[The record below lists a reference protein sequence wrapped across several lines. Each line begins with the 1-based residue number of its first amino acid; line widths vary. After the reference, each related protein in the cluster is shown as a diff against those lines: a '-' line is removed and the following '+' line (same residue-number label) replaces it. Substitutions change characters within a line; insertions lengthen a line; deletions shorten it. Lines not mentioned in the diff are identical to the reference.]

1 VFGYPSISAVGESG
15 TPRETGC
22 GKPAPRQHSQERC
35 YCRTSRA
42 SFASMR
48 DQVPRSHPFSGR
60 ERLQKVVSLG
70 SPKCD
75 RVQARRAVPP
85 QHEGQEPRAEAA
97 ARVVEDGP
105 APFAGRAGR
114 ALFLS
119 VVCHV
124 DRNNA
129 TRQLSGRRPV
139 RFITATGG
147 RAEARS
153 GAPCGGSRRPMA
165 V

>member
-1 VFGYPSISAVGESG
+1 MPG
-15 TPRETGC
+15 
-22 GKPAPRQHSQERC
+22 
-35 YCRTSRA
+35 
-42 SFASMR
+42 
-48 DQVPRSHPFSGR
+48 SHPFSGR

-105 APFAGRAGR
+105 AAFAGRAGR
-114 ALFLS
+114 APFLS

-124 DRNNA
+124 DSNNA
-129 TRQLSGRRPV
+129 TRQLSGRRAV

-147 RAEARS
+147 HPSRS
-153 GAPCGGSRRPMA
+153 AQPA
-165 V
+165 

>member
-1 VFGYPSISAVGESG
+1 MFGYPSISAVGESG
-15 TPRETGC
+15 APRETGC
-22 GKPAPRQHSQERC
+22 GKPSPRQHSQECC

-42 SFASMR
+42 SFPSRR
-48 DQVPRSHPFSGR
+48 DQVPGSHPFSGR

-105 APFAGRAGR
+105 AAFAGRAGR
-114 ALFLS
+114 APFLG

-124 DRNNA
+124 
-129 TRQLSGRRPV
+129 
-139 RFITATGG
+139 ITALLAQPSLRG
-147 RAEARS
+147 
-153 GAPCGGSRRPMA
+153 
-165 V
+165 VV

>member
-1 VFGYPSISAVGESG
+1 
-15 TPRETGC
+15 
-22 GKPAPRQHSQERC
+22 
-35 YCRTSRA
+35 
-42 SFASMR
+42 
-48 DQVPRSHPFSGR
+48 VPRSHPFSGR

-75 RVQARRAVPP
+75 RVQARRAIPP
-85 QHEGQEPRAEAA
+85 QHEGQEPHAEAA

-105 APFAGRAGR
+105 AAFAGRAGR

>member
-1 VFGYPSISAVGESG
+1 MFGYPSISAVGESG

-22 GKPAPRQHSQERC
+22 GKPAPRQHSQERR
-35 YCRTSRA
+35 YCRTTRA
-42 SFASMR
+42 SFPSRR

-97 ARVVEDGP
+97 VRVVEDGP
-105 APFAGRAGR
+105 AAFAGRAGR
-114 ALFLS
+114 APFVS
-119 VVCHV
+119 VACHV
-124 DRNNA
+124 DTSNA
-129 TRQLSGRRPV
+129 KFGNVTRACLRL
-139 RFITATGG
+139 T
-147 RAEARS
+147 
-153 GAPCGGSRRPMA
+153 
-165 V
+165 